1 MKRYIKSTNDINKD
15 ESDTQFVIA
24 IVEDETGRTLGY
36 FEKYC
41 TGGQLF
47 TIKAIVDIEYAKK
60 YPSATKA
67 RRAKGQYN
75 YYGQVFIYDP
85 TSPDYPFPAERNKER
100 ENPTHLEVVAVN

>member
-1 MKRYIKSTNDINKD
+1 MKRYIKSTNDLNKD
-15 ESDTQFVIA
+15 ESGTQFAIA

-36 FEKYC
+36 LEKYC
-41 TGGQLF
+41 TQGQLF
-47 TIKAIVDIEYAKK
+47 TIKADRDTKFAKK
-60 YPSATKA
+60 YPSETKA
-67 RRAKGQYN
+67 IRAKGQYN